1 MDAKVG
7 IEGPAEVLVTGGCVF
22 GGVTSAVVTLPVALA
37 FGVATGLGAATG
49 LYGVIGSVPPAEVEA
64 RCYEMSTPSWFDSTH
79 SPSEKPSTIHWRRPP
94 ESGVGAWLHRPAPQ
108 GPADPPAACTAGGTQ
123 SRYEVAGPSKVQD
136 QVSHP

>member
-7 IEGPAEVLVTGGCVF
+7 IEGPAEVSVTGGCVF

-94 ESGVGAWLHRPAPQ
+94 ESRRARLSQTTVC
-108 GPADPPAACTAGGTQ
+108 DTC
-123 SRYEVAGPSKVQD
+123 
-136 QVSHP
+136 